1 MKFEQAIEEAVEGS
15 EDRNFTES
23 IDIVVNFKGLDLSD
37 PENRFNEDFKLPYQ
51 ADDEVKIGII
61 GDTLINNTD
70 EADREVSQDE
80 LEEMFEDPSKAKDLA
95 EEMTFLIAEAPL
107 MPKIGQHLG
116 QVFGPRNMMPDP
128 TPPGSDTT
136 EQIEELRNTVTLR
149 LKEDPLLQLKV
160 GKEDYDLEN
169 VSRNAESVYEFV
181 EGQLPQGNNNVKSVL
196 VKTTMGSPVEVDR

>member
-1 MKFEQAIEEAVEGS
+1 MQFEQAIEEAVE
-15 EDRNFTES
+15 EDKERSFTQS
-23 IDIVVNFKGLDLSD
+23 IDLIINFKGMDLSD
-37 PENRFNEDFKLPYQ
+37 PENRFNEDYKLPYQ
-51 ADDEVKIGII
+51 ADDEVKIGVI

-70 EADREVSQDE
+70 DADREVTQDE

-128 TPPGSDTT
+128 VPPGTDTT
-136 EQIEELRNTVTLR
+136 DQIQELRNTVTLR

-169 VSRNAESVYEFV
+169 VSRNAESVYEFI

>member
-1 MKFEQAIEEAVEGS
+1 MEFEQAIEEAVE
-15 EDRNFTES
+15 EDKDRNFTQS
-23 IDIVVNFKGLDLSD
+23 IDLIVNFKGVDLSD
-37 PENRFNEDFKLPYQ
+37 PENRFNEDYKLPYQ

-70 EADREVSQDE
+70 AADREVTQDE

-128 TPPGSDTT
+128 MPPGSDAT
-136 EQIEELRNTVTLR
+136 EEIEELRNTVTLR
-149 LKEDPLLQLKV
+149 LKEDPLLQLKI

-169 VSRNAESVYEFV
+169 VSRNAESVYEFI
-181 EGQLPQGNNNVKSVL
+181 EGQMPQGSNNIKSVL
-196 VKTTMGSPVEVDR
+196 VKTTMGSPVEVDN